1 MIDSVG
7 VLLADDN
14 PDEMIDEAV
23 MIVEDNYNDLM
34 GTKELK
40 EREGIC

>member
-1 MIDSVG
+1 MWSMMIDSVG

-23 MIVEDNYNDLM
+23 MIVEDNYKDLM
-34 GTKELK
+34 
-40 EREGIC
+40 RN

>member
-1 MIDSVG
+1 MWSIMIDSVG

-23 MIVEDNYNDLM
+23 TIVKDNYNDLM
-34 GTKELK
+34 GN
-40 EREGIC
+40 

>member
-7 VLLADDN
+7 GLLVDGN
-14 PDEMIDEAV
+14 PDEMLDEAV

-34 GTKELK
+34 GN
-40 EREGIC
+40 

>member
-23 MIVEDNYNDLM
+23 MICGRQL
-34 GTKELK
+34 
-40 EREGIC
+40 